1 MVIRNASAFPENQ
14 QRVKSAT
21 QPELSPDRQMD
32 RRMGCKATW
41 REPKAPAVVS
51 IMMTW
56 FRLRGWLE
64 VLETLRKLKH
74 FCKLGS
80 IFPGLR
86 TQSR

>member
-51 IMMTW
+51 IMMT
-56 FRLRGWLE
+56 
-64 VLETLRKLKH
+64 
-74 FCKLGS
+74 
-80 IFPGLR
+80 
-86 TQSR
+86 